1 MVLVFGLAQCLSI
14 IELMNLTPKMLDL
27 AKLNVSVESKG
38 PMTAAY
44 LLDPSIHTFLKQ
56 YKTRT

>member
-1 MVLVFGLAQCLSI
+1 MINKILVCMVLVFGLAQCLSI

-38 PMTAAY
+38 P
-44 LLDPSIHTFLKQ
+44 
-56 YKTRT
+56 